1 MPETRVDQASTDP
14 IVLTRELA
22 ESATA
27 LDRAGNR
34 LYRLTQEFEGQGEGE
49 GWLPGPQ
56 LCWLDAVGEELDT
69 LAQGYEDSGKRAP
82 AKEVLQVRAEKA
94 AKRRHPELWADYH
107 RLRTEILALQKW
119 ISAKKET
126 ISARQSALRGER

>member
-1 MPETRVDQASTDP
+1 VEVVTVAESSTDP

-34 LYRLTQEFEGQGEGE
+34 LYRLTQEYEGQGEGE
-49 GWLPGPQ
+49 AWSPGPQ
-56 LCWLDAVGEELDT
+56 LRWLDLVGDELDRI
-69 LAQGYEDSGKRAP
+69 AQDYEDAGKRTP

-94 AKRRHPELWADYH
+94 AKRRDPELWADYH
-107 RLRTEILALQKW
+107 RLRTEIVALQKW
-119 ISAKKET
+119 ISSKKET